1 MRLEPLPITFR
12 ESEVNQIMDLLRAGE
27 SCAVVGIGS
36 VGKSNFLRFLERED
50 VRRATLGQAWN
61 TYLFPYIDPNKLIEQ
76 TLWGLFELMLHQL
89 IISLTDHGADSATL
103 QMVDEYHQRSIAAS
117 SRDLALR
124 YVDRATR
131 IVCRQLGLQVVF
143 LIDEFDNLC
152 RTLPARGFAV
162 LRALRDDHKYQ
173 VMYVVAMRSE
183 LAHLREEAAVIEPFE
198 ELISP
203 NTIWLG
209 PYSEADARCML
220 QRLEARH
227 SIHLDEG
234 TTCHLLAAT
243 GGHPGLL
250 RAAYQ
255 VAMERPPDLSG
266 ALARDS
272 RVQDECRRI
281 WLSLTREEQRT
292 MALSISRTVVAP
304 EHADN
309 LAQLRHKGMIGGP
322 WAGSG
327 EAFAPLFAQ
336 YVLCEKPIIGGHIHV
351 DRQRH
356 TVWIGEHAIKD
367 LTALEYKLVEY
378 LEGKRGQ
385 VCSRDELAWHLY
397 PEDRAQGAGGVPDER
412 LDAIVKRVRQ
422 RIDAASDGQRY
433 IFTVRGQGF
442 RLTDGDESARH
453 RIPSETTTP

>member
-12 ESEVNQIMDLLRAGE
+12 ESEVNQIIDLLRAGE

-50 VRRATLGQAWN
+50 VRRAKLGQAWD

-76 TLWGLFELMLHQL
+76 TMWGLFELMLHQL
-89 IISLTDHGADSATL
+89 IISLTNHGTDSGTL
-103 QMVDEYHQRSIAAS
+103 QMVDDYHQRSIAPS
-117 SRDLALR
+117 TRDLALR
-124 YVDRATR
+124 YVDRAIG
-131 IVCRQLGLQVVF
+131 IVCGQLGLQVVF

-152 RTLPARGFAV
+152 RMLPARGFAV
-162 LRALRDDHKYQ
+162 MRALRDDHKYQ

-198 ELISP
+198 ELVSP

-234 TTCHLLAAT
+234 ATCHLLAAT

-255 VAMERPPDLSG
+255 AAMERPRDLPS
-266 ALARDS
+266 ALARDA

-281 WLSLTREEQRT
+281 WLSLTHEEQRT
-292 MALSISRTVVAP
+292 MAQLVSRSVAAH

-309 LAQLRHKGMIGGP
+309 LEQLRHKGMVGGP

-327 EAFAPLFAQ
+327 ETFAPLFAQ
-336 YVLCEKPIIGGHIHV
+336 YVLCEKPVIGGHIHV

-356 TVWIGEHAIKD
+356 MVWIGEHAIKD

-385 VCSRDELAWHLY
+385 VCSRDELAWELY
-397 PEDRAQGAGGVPDER
+397 PEDMARDAGGVSDAR

-422 RIDAASDGQRY
+422 RIDTAPGGQRY

-442 RLTDGDESARH
+442 RLTDGDEGARH
-453 RIPSETTTP
+453 TVPSETTTR